1 MSSTL
6 EARSK
11 YFNELTVAYFLTL
24 TQEESAGPAG
34 ILVYSSSFRSCTVL
48 EDIMVFN
55 FLYTSHRRA
64 QCGVWVVAVHCTGRG
79 QGWQADLRQ
88 TCPPP
93 ADMT

>member
-34 ILVYSSSFRSCTVL
+34 ILVYSSSFRSSTVL

-55 FLYTSHRRA
+55 YLYTSHRRA
-64 QCGVWVVAVHCTGRG
+64 QRGVWVVAVQGGDRAGRLISVKHVRL
-79 QGWQADLRQ
+79 QRI
-88 TCPPP
+88 
-93 ADMT
+93 

>member
-34 ILVYSSSFRSCTVL
+34 ILVYSSSFRSSTVL

-55 FLYTSHRRA
+55 YLYTSHSMA
-64 QCGVWVVAVHCTGRG
+64 QCGVWVVAVQGGDRAGRLISVKHVRL
-79 QGWQADLRQ
+79 QRI
-88 TCPPP
+88 
-93 ADMT
+93 